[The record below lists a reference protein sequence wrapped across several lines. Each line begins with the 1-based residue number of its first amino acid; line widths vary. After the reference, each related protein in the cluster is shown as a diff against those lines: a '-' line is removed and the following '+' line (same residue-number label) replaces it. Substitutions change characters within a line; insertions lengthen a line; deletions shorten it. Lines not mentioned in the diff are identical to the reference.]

1 MRIRTFFWHVCTG
14 DHLKKINV
22 TDKWDTI
29 LDSPG
34 HGESKMTHFKINFV
48 RPFLLHKITVKNTA
62 KSEVYYLKM
71 SFLTNLLQWT
81 DKVDF
86 KTHHFG
92 IPMTWEV
99 QNCISL
105 ASNIYLCQTSSGA
118 YVSITLCVKNT
129 SIWVNYVMRW
139 GNPLLVGLSE
149 AISSTTMAFTFAQYR
164 SQDSED
170 EWPSRENRSK
180 GGKNKGLCSVT
191 INEIY
196 LSQSLNQP
204 QKLNCIRSSY

>member
-1 MRIRTFFWHVCTG
+1 MGLGHLETLLFLATRHVCTR

-34 HGESKMTHFKINFV
+34 HGKSKMTHFKINFV
-48 RPFLLHKITVKNTA
+48 HPFLLYKITVKNTA
-62 KSEVYYLKM
+62 KSQVYYLKM

-118 YVSITLCVKNT
+118 YVHN
-129 SIWVNYVMRW
+129 W
-139 GNPLLVGLSE
+139 SE
-149 AISSTTMAFTFAQYR
+149 YQR
-164 SQDSED
+164 L
-170 EWPSRENRSK
+170 W
-180 GGKNKGLCSVT
+180 
-191 INEIY
+191 
-196 LSQSLNQP
+196 SL
-204 QKLNCIRSSY
+204 Y